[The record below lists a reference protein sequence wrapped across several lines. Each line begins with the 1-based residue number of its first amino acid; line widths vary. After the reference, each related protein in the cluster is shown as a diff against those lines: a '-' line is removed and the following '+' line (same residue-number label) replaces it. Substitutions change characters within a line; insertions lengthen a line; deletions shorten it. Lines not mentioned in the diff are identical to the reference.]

1 MAFNFKK
8 RAQFRNADFLNQM
21 TQGTYGLPANVDAI
35 KAQYLWNNV
44 YQNNLRF
51 NSIQEMASVLE
62 ADGIDRE
69 YANMSNPE
77 VVDNVKQPAVNI
89 QNVTDQLEDVLTSTK
104 SFNLKKQAQIPMQ
117 QMAPPP
123 PQFPDPA
130 DYQAE
135 QMDQRNQQM
144 DQLQQV
150 YQPLQFNF
158 ADHNELKNYLDQ
170 KGERGKRGF
179 KEVIQDLSYNKVPDL
194 KEAIEYYYKIK
205 KDAKKGAATPEDLLD
220 YVNSDIYKL
229 LPDNLTSGG
238 VVLRKNRSEV
248 LDAIKKLAE
257 KNTKKKEVKSF
268 NMSKTAQHKTQE
280 NVIMYGPEEVRKV
293 DPFLRQ
299 PVSDWHIVE
308 RNKGFGLVVDDVWNI
323 DYETIWRENIMDKY
337 YRPYKDKEGNWVGGY
352 IQKRFEVDKNIPAS
366 SNLQLKPGQTRRP
379 ILSEYGNTE
388 SRLQAARAAGD
399 IAGAN
404 DISKPFN
411 WKEASSKKKSL
422 IK

>member
-1 MAFNFKK
+1 MVFNLKR
-8 RAQFRNADFLNQM
+8 RAQVPEMQDLIVPEVGAM
-21 TQGTYGLPANVDAI
+21 EPAFGMYQEIVDAEWM
-35 KAQYLWNNV
+35 AGGSNTYSTQ
-44 YQNNLRF
+44 
-51 NSIQEMASVLE
+51 QEMVDAKGGVEIMAANARQAIQYPEETQQLNDFYGGIATASV
-62 ADGIDRE
+62 
-69 YANMSNPE
+69 
-77 VVDNVKQPAVNI
+77 
-89 QNVTDQLEDVLTSTK
+89 K
-104 SFNLKKQAQIPMQ
+104 SFNLKKQSQIPMQ
-117 QMAPPP
+117 QMTQPPP
-123 PQFPDPA
+123 PQQTQFPDPA

-135 QMDQRNQQM
+135 QMDRRNQQM
-144 DQLQQV
+144 DQLQQI
-150 YQPLQFNF
+150 YQPIQFNF
-158 ADHNELKNYLDQ
+158 SDHGELKNYLDQ
-170 KGERGKRGF
+170 KGRKGKKGF
-179 KEVIQDLSYNKVPDL
+179 KEVIQDLSHNKIPDL
-194 KEAIEYYYKIK
+194 KEAIEYYYKMK
-205 KDAKKGAATPEDLLD
+205 KDATKGAVTPEDLLD
-220 YVNSDIYKL
+220 YVHSDIFKL

-238 VVLRKNRSEV
+238 VVLKKNKVRSEV
-248 LDAIKKLAE
+248 LDAIKKMAE
-257 KNTKKKEVKSF
+257 KNTKKREIKTF

-280 NVIMYGPEEVRKV
+280 NVIMYGPQQVRKV

-323 DYETIWRENIMDKY
+323 DYETIWRENIMDKF

-379 ILSEYGNTE
+379 ILPEYGNTE

-404 DISKPFN
+404 DTSKPFN